1 MQYEITNNTHVPK
14 IGFGTAQ
21 LGGRLFANRSRDA
34 FYLSALRSALELG
47 YVHFDTADS
56 YASGHS
62 EELIGRAVKETNTKR
77 ENLFI
82 TTKVWPTRL
91 TYEKVLRAC
100 ENSLRRLQ
108 TEYIDLYLVHWPNPF
123 VPLKETFRA
132 LNDLVNDG
140 KVKHLGVSNF
150 NVKLLKEAQSLS
162 ETPILADQVPYSLSA
177 RSYAK
182 NGLLEYCQRKD
193 ILVTAYTPISHGRIA
208 ANQTL
213 QSIADAHYG
222 SVVPNHH
229 ATPHQIALAWLVN
242 QPRVIAI
249 PMSINPGHQKENL
262 EAADIRLT
270 PSEMEQLNALR

>member
-1 MQYEITNNTHVPK
+1 MKHETINDLHIPK

-21 LGGRLFANRSRDA
+21 LGGRLFANRSRDS

-47 YVHFDTADS
+47 YVHFDTADF
-56 YASGHS
+56 YAFGHS
-62 EELIGRAVKETNTKR
+62 EELIGRAVRETNTKR

-91 TYEKVLRAC
+91 TYKKVLRAC

-132 LNDLVNDG
+132 LNKLVKDG

-162 ETPILADQVPYSLSA
+162 ETPILADQVPYSLTH

-182 NGLLEYCQRKD
+182 NGLLEYCQQNN
-193 ILVTAYTPISHGRIA
+193 ILVTAYTPVDHGRMA
-208 ANQTL
+208 ASQILQT
-213 QSIADAHYG
+213 IADAHG
-222 SVVPNHH
+222 
-229 ATPHQIALAWLVN
+229 ATLHQIALAWLVN

-249 PMSINPGHQKENL
+249 PMSFNPQHQKENL
-262 EAADIRLT
+262 EAADIELT
-270 PSEMEQLNALR
+270 PSEMQQLHALR

>member
-1 MQYEITNNTHVPK
+1 MKFETINNFQAPK

-21 LGGRLFANRSRDA
+21 LGGRFFANRSRDA

-47 YVHFDTADS
+47 YTHFDTADFYS
-56 YASGHS
+56 FGHA
-62 EELIGRAVKETNTKR
+62 EELIGRAVCETNTKR

-91 TYEKVLRAC
+91 TYNKVLRAC

-108 TEYIDLYLVHWPNPF
+108 TDYIDLYLVHWPNPF

-132 LNDLVNDG
+132 LNELVKDG

-162 ETPILADQVPYSLSA
+162 ETPIIADQVPYSLSE
-177 RSYAK
+177 RRYAK
-182 NGLLEYCQRKD
+182 NGLLEYCQQNN
-193 ILVTAYTPISHGRIA
+193 ILVTAYTPVSHGWIA

-229 ATPHQIALAWLVN
+229 ATLHQIALAWLVN

-249 PMSINPGHQKENL
+249 PMSFNPQHQKENL
-262 EAADIRLT
+262 EAADIQLT
-270 PSEMEQLNALR
+270 PSEMEQLSALR

>member
-1 MQYEITNNTHVPK
+1 MQYEIINNLRIPK

-21 LGGRLFANRSRDA
+21 LGGRFFANRSRDA

-62 EELIGRAVKETNTKR
+62 EELIGRAIKETNTKR

-91 TYEKVLRAC
+91 TYNKVLRAC

-108 TEYIDLYLVHWPNPF
+108 TDYIDLYLVHWPNPF

-132 LNDLVNDG
+132 LNELVKAG

-150 NVKLLKEAQSLS
+150 NVRLLKEAQSLS
-162 ETPILADQVPYSLSA
+162 ETPILADQVPYSLSE

-182 NGLLEYCQRKD
+182 NGLLEYCQQNNVL
-193 ILVTAYTPISHGRIA
+193 ITAYTPISHGRIA
-208 ANQTL
+208 VNQTL
-213 QSIADAHYG
+213 QSIANA
-222 SVVPNHH
+222 HH
-229 ATPHQIALAWLVN
+229 ATLHQIALAWLVN

-249 PMSINPGHQKENL
+249 PMSFNPKHQKENL
-262 EAADIRLT
+262 EAADIQLNS
-270 PSEMEQLNALR
+270 SETEQLNALK

>member
-1 MQYEITNNTHVPK
+1 MKHEIINNLHILK

-21 LGGRLFANRSRDA
+21 LGGRFLANRSRDA
-34 FYLSALRSALELG
+34 FYLSALRSAIELG
-47 YVHFDTADS
+47 YTHFDTADFYS
-56 YASGHS
+56 FGHA
-62 EELIGRAVKETNTKR
+62 EELIGRAVHETNTKR

-91 TYEKVLRAC
+91 TYNKVLRAC
-100 ENSLRRLQ
+100 ESSLRRLQ

-123 VPLKETFRA
+123 VPLKETFCA
-132 LNDLVNDG
+132 LNKLVKDG

-162 ETPILADQVPYSLSA
+162 ETPIIADQVPYSLSK
-177 RSYAK
+177 RRYAK
-182 NGLLEYCQRKD
+182 NGLLEYCQQNN

-208 ANQTL
+208 ANQIL
-213 QSIADAHYG
+213 QSIANA
-222 SVVPNHH
+222 HH
-229 ATPHQIALAWLVN
+229 ATLHQIALAWLVN

-249 PMSINPGHQKENL
+249 PMSFNPGHQKENL
-262 EAADIRLT
+262 EAADIQLT